1 MRIAKSPLG
10 LIGNTPIIKLT
21 KVIPSDVKAEI
32 WAKCEFMNLTGSIKD
47 RMAYYILKEA
57 EERGELRKGMKIV
70 IPTSGNAG
78 IAIAAIANY
87 LGYEVIVIIP
97 RGLSNERIKLLKL
110 LGADVI
116 EIPGGTS
123 NLYDALKYGY
133 ELIKKEPKK
142 YYLIDQWSL
151 ELNVKAHYET
161 TGKEIIEQL
170 GNIDAFVAH
179 IGTGGT
185 LIGVAKRLKEVNPSV
200 IIVGAEPAESPVT
213 YEWFHKGVEGKAM
226 NHEIEGVGDGFVPDI
241 IKRYRSLIDDFITV
255 SSNEAISM
263 SKELAKKEGLLVGI
277 SSGANV
283 AAAIKVY
290 RKYKERLNKGSR
302 IVTVLP
308 DYAARYFST
317 RLFSET

>member
-1 MRIAKSPLG
+1 MRIAKSPLE
-10 LIGNTPIIKLT
+10 LIGNTPIVKLS
-21 KVIPSDVKAEI
+21 KVIPSDIKAEV

-57 EERGELRKGMKIV
+57 EEKGELRKGMKVV

-87 LGYEVIVIIP
+87 LGYEVTVIIP
-97 RGLSNERIKLLKL
+97 GKLSNERIKLLKL
-110 LGADVI
+110 LGAEVI
-116 EIPGGTS
+116 EVYGGAS
-123 NLYDALKYGY
+123 KLYDALRYGY
-133 ELIKKEPKK
+133 ELVKKEPKK
-142 YYLIDQWSL
+142 YYLIDQWKL
-151 ELNVKAHYET
+151 ETNVRAHYET

-170 GNIDAFVAH
+170 GRVDLFVAH

-213 YEWFHKGVEGKAM
+213 YEWFHRGVEGKARD
-226 NHEIEGVGDGFVPDI
+226 HEIEGVGDGFVPEI
-241 IKRYRSLIDDFITV
+241 IRRYKSLIDDFITV
-255 SSNEAISM
+255 SSSEAINM
-263 SKELAKKEGLLVGI
+263 AKELARKEGLLVGI

-283 AAAIKVY
+283 VAAIKAY
-290 RKYKERLNKGSR
+290 RKYRSRLNVKSK

-317 RLFSET
+317 RLFNG